1 MDYKGDFIGKGKFEN
16 KMFKTAS
23 KVFKIGIKMQPG
35 F

>member
-16 KMFKTAS
+16 KMFETAS
-23 KVFKIGIKMQPG
+23 KVFNMGNEMQPG